1 MNDQFLF
8 MAQRNVILSFHTSTR
23 EEQKKDQQKMEREKT
38 RTLFAHMW
46 VVWVEPEKE
55 LCFHNIFSLDDA
67 VIREQRSLNQ
77 SAGARNMA
85 K

>member
-1 MNDQFLF
+1 
-8 MAQRNVILSFHTSTR
+8 
-23 EEQKKDQQKMEREKT
+23 MEREKT
-38 RTLFAHMW
+38 RTLFAQSW
-46 VVWVEPEKE
+46 VVRVEPEQE

-67 VIREQRSLNQ
+67 VIREERSSKK